1 MSTDE
6 AAALL
11 ELSRRAEWAF
21 PTSFSNTAIVRPGAE
36 VWLEPMSAERP
47 AFAEAATTLMAN
59 GDEHGAAELG
69 ANVWRLWLMA
79 GDLEGGRAFLSSVL
93 DRGTGRPTRPTRPR
107 ALAMYGDALLAIKQG
122 DREGS
127 RERARAALETATEVE
142 DDEGKVLGLLGLS
155 RVAFEDGDFPLAR
168 SFAERSRELARGLGP
183 AMSQAP
189 LHMLAQSIRMSGDDE
204 LAAELFEESLALN
217 RRIGDEGMV
226 SVELYNLGHVEAHR
240 GNIEAAARY
249 FSEAAERT
257 NLDDPYDAA
266 VTDLTFA
273 VVALGRGERERAR
286 ELFDRARGALD
297 RLGAHLPQDDSYEL
311 ERLERQLARMD

>member
-1 MSTDE
+1 MSDDE

-36 VWLEPMSAERP
+36 AWLEPMSAERP
-47 AFAEAATTLMAN
+47 ALAEAATTLMAN
-59 GDEHGAAELG
+59 GDELGAAEL
-69 ANVWRLWLMA
+69 AAIVWRLWLMA
-79 GDLEGGRAFLSSVL
+79 GDIAGGRAFLSSVL
-93 DRGTGRPTRPTRPR
+93 DQGTGRPTRPR
-107 ALAMYGDALLAIKQG
+107 ALALYGDALLAIKQG

-127 RERARAALETATEVE
+127 RDRARAALETATEVE
-142 DDEGKVLGLLGLS
+142 DDEGKVLGLLGLC
-155 RVAFEDGDFPLAR
+155 RVAFEDGDFFLAR
-168 SFAERSRELARGLGP
+168 SFAERSRELARGLAP

-204 LAAELFEESLALN
+204 LAAELLQESLALN

-240 GNIEAAARY
+240 GNIEAAERC
-249 FSEAAERT
+249 FSEAAERA
-257 NLDDPYDAA
+257 NLEDPYGAA

-273 VVALGRGERERAR
+273 VIAFGRGERERAR
-286 ELFDRARGALD
+286 ELFDRARAALGE
-297 RLGAHLPQDDSYEL
+297 LGANLPQDDRSEL
-311 ERLERQLARMD
+311 ERLERQLARAD